1 MHDDRPVL
9 SAMMPLLKPG
19 DMLGRYQLLCV
30 VAQGGMGSVWAAR
43 LLADHGFERDVAIKT
58 ILPQHA
64 EERRFRE
71 MFLDEARLA
80 SRIIHPNVVQVLD
93 LAEQDGVLFQA
104 MEWVEGDSLRALVN
118 QVEEKGEPIPAPLA
132 VRIVLEVAKGLH
144 AAHEL
149 TDEQG
154 SPLLVVHRDVSP
166 HNIMVGLDGSV
177 RISDFGIAKAR
188 DRLSPETSQGHI
200 KGKLR
205 YMAPEQALGKP
216 VDRRADIWSLAA
228 ILYELLSSRPLFD
241 APNEAALLYE
251 VVTTPPTLLFE
262 QPVHP
267 RLIGLLRLAF
277 SRSPEG
283 RQPTA
288 EVFANELRR
297 AAKQAGPEATTE
309 DLAIFF
315 QTHLGPRCETRRKKI
330 EHSTTSSVS
339 VPSSGVA
346 VVRRRVEQPSF
357 HYPNDEALPS
367 DALAD
372 GGTLSSF
379 ARSVESRR
387 LRSLVA
393 GTLLLS
399 TVALAIGWFVLV
411 PHEKLAAQRFLS
423 LRPTP
428 LLVPPPAVSS
438 APASA
443 PASAPPSDS
452 AVEVPAPPVSV
463 SAARTFH
470 PTKRPPPTPPPPTFE
485 DIDDGF

>member
-1 MHDDRPVL
+1 
-9 SAMMPLLKPG
+9 
-19 DMLGRYQLLCV
+19 
-30 VAQGGMGSVWAAR
+30 MGSVWAAR

-64 EERRFRE
+64 EEKRFRQ

-118 QVEEKGEPIPAPLA
+118 QVEEKGEPMPAPLA

-149 TDEQG
+149 TDERG
-154 SPLLVVHRDVSP
+154 SALLVVHRDVSP

-228 ILYELLSSRPLFD
+228 ILYELLSARPLFD

-267 RLIGLLRLAF
+267 RLIGLMRLAF

-283 RQPTA
+283 RHPTA
-288 EVFANELRR
+288 EAFATELRR

-309 DLAIFF
+309 DLAVFF
-315 QTHLGPRCETRRKKI
+315 QAHLGPRCESRRKKI
-330 EHSTTSSVS
+330 EQSVTSSI
-339 VPSSGVA
+339 PSSGVE
-346 VVRRRVEQPSF
+346 VVRRRREQPSF
-357 HYPNDEALPS
+357 HYPSDEALPS
-367 DALAD
+367 DSPAD
-372 GGTLSSF
+372 VGTLSSF

-387 LRSLVA
+387 LRSVVA

-399 TVALAIGWFVLV
+399 TVALAVGWFALV
-411 PHEKLAAQRFLS
+411 PHERLTAQRFLS
-423 LRPTP
+423 LRPAP
-428 LLVPPPAVSS
+428 LLVPPPTVSS
-438 APASA
+438 AP
-443 PASAPPSDS
+443 PSAPPSDS
-452 AVEVPAPPVSV
+452 AVEVPAPPASV
-463 SAARTFH
+463 SATRTAH
-470 PTKRPPPTPPPPTFE
+470 PTKHPPPTPPRPTFE